1 MRLWQ
6 GAWIYAGEIARIV
19 VFILAAL
26 LIVVLLMALASHI
39 PPLRHSAGEL
49 IF

>member
-6 GAWIYAGEIARIV
+6 WATIYAGEITRIR

-26 LIVVLLMALASHI
+26 LIVVLLMALTSHI
-39 PPLRHSAGEL
+39 PRLRHSAGEL

>member
-6 GAWIYAGEIARIV
+6 RALIYAGEIARV
-19 VFILAAL
+19 LVFILAAL
-26 LIVVLLMALASHI
+26 LIVVLLMAIASHL